1 MEESEARNRLS
12 YAISPIEIILINRWL
27 ALRSMKSLYNHNCDK
42 EIIKTEKAI
51 KEFDK
56 LVDEKESE

>member
-1 MEESEARNRLS
+1 MEESEARSRLEDTV
-12 YAISPIEIILINRWL
+12 SPIEVILINRWL

-42 EIIKTEKAI
+42 EIIETEKAI

-56 LVDEKESE
+56 LTEREESE